1 MFVNFCLSV
10 KSTTLQIELNFNRNL
25 TSCENGFSPCRVVGE
40 SWLRKLQPCFVPDLI
55 SALKLVF
62 LHGSLF
68 QSAVDYCVMV
78 LPVYALIGDEW

>member
-1 MFVNFCLSV
+1 MKTVSAHVELLGKVGCVNC
-10 KSTTLQIELNFNRNL
+10 NH
-25 TSCENGFSPCRVVGE
+25 
-40 SWLRKLQPCFVPDLI
+40 VPDLI

-62 LHGSLF
+62 LHGSLYRLTYFSKSLSRHLKDCSFWHLIVF